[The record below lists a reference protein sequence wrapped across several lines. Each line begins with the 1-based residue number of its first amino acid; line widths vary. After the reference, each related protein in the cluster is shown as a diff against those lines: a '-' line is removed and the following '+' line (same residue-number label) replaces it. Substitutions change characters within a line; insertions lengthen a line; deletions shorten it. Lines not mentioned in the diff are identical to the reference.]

1 MMGILSPFSD
11 KTAFSR
17 LNPQLFD
24 EVVDGWASRHL
35 ATNRR
40 CG

>member
-1 MMGILSPFSD
+1 MIGILSPFSD
-11 KTAFSR
+11 KTAIST

-24 EVVDGWASRHL
+24 EVADGWASRHL
-35 ATNRR
+35 ATDRR